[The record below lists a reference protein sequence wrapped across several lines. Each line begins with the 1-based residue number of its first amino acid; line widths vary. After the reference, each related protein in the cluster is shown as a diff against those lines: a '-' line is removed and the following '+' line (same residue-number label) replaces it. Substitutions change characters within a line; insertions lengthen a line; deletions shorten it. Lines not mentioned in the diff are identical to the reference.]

1 MSSEVT
7 ELLWIAIP
15 LIPIIIFLII
25 RKKIAPW
32 IGLGNLRRTKDKR
45 VSGVAGMIANLIHS
59 APTSYQIMR
68 VRFLT
73 FAVIL
78 LAPEGSGLFMYLL
91 LWATIPKEENTEHTE
106 VSVS

>member
-1 MSSEVT
+1 MIDKI
-7 ELLWIAIP
+7 LWFAIP
-15 LIPIIIFLII
+15 LIPIIIFIVI

-32 IGLGNLRRTKDKR
+32 LGLGNLRRTKDKR
-45 VSGVAGMIANLIHS
+45 VSGVAGMIANLIHTEPS
-59 APTSYQIMR
+59 SYQIMR

-91 LWATIPKEENTEHTE
+91 LWATIPKESKEELHTKGE
-106 VSVS
+106 

>member
-1 MSSEVT
+1 M
-7 ELLWIAIP
+7 IDKAIWFILP
-15 LIPIIIFLII
+15 LIPIILFLVV

-91 LWATIPKEENTEHTE
+91 LWATIPKEENTEGET
-106 VSVS
+106 